1 MSKEVR
7 LTTGEF
13 DLLAA
18 FVKNPNQVLTRD
30 QLLHFSR
37 DREAGRFDRRI
48 DVRVGRLRSK
58 LEDDLK
64 KPTIIKTVHGRGYT
78 FIPEVECL

>member
-64 KPTIIKTVHGRGYT
+64 KPTMIKTMRGRGYI

>member
-1 MSKEVR
+1 
-7 LTTGEF
+7 LTEYFGVDWGEF

-18 FVKNPNQVLTRD
+18 FVNPNQVLTRD

-48 DVRVGRLRSK
+48 DVQVGRLRSK
-58 LEDDLK
+58 LEDDL
-64 KPTIIKTVHGRGYT
+64 ILI
-78 FIPEVECL
+78 F